1 MNNGDMIKN
10 NFSAQILCQNNYHL
24 IAVDVKLEKFATI
37 SKGDRLMTYLIEI
50 CLCLHYQC

>member
-24 IAVDVKLEKFATI
+24 IAADVKLEKFATI